1 MEKKI
6 INEIT
11 RIQEL
16 MSKKIL
22 VEGGTP
28 TLFTKLIKFFEK
40 NAGDDGLPFLFPS
53 SSELKL
59 VKAEKSFLRKF
70 DIILN
75 LAKTNK
81 NIRNQ
86 LIKFVNAGIPPAELQ
101 KLNNL
106 KTFLIKYSNKDKTIL
121 KNTVNKKLDLMMT
134 NSKVR
139 EIIKLDFDDYV
150 DNLKPTPP
158 KKIPVKKVKKPI
170 KGDSILDNISPE
182 ELNNV
187 HKDYV
192 FGTGEEFNNFMKKLL
207 EDRKKKIPQK
217 YWGDIESQ
225 FTHEIEML
233 YKKAGEPFPTE
244 IKEQATFAINKLNTM
259 KNIVQKEK
267 IINDTL
273 NKLKDTITV
282 KDSNSILLINRFKEY
297 LLNGGPKGG
306 VGIDEFYR
314 KCIIASSVVA
324 VSNIV
329 LRVNAGLTKFDID
342 TFKEDAKW
350 NTFKSLIHFV
360 PVLNVISSFQS
371 LIFSIC
377 EAFAKLFKDDE
388 MTSKEKGILYVFKAA
403 LEKFGMPSE
412 YSPNVKF
419 DTKTKKFMYH
429 HSEYGVL
436 EILGISK
443 NPNTAYIEVN
453 KNPFYLTKFEPT
465 K

>member
-6 INEIT
+6 INEVT

-40 NAGDDGLPFLFPS
+40 NAGDDGLPFLSPS
-53 SSELKL
+53 SPVLKL
-59 VKAEKSFLRKF
+59 LKAEKSLLKKF

-75 LAKTNK
+75 YAKNNK
-81 NIRNQ
+81 GIRNQ
-86 LIKFVNAGIPPAELQ
+86 LIKFVNAGIPPAELK
-101 KLNNL
+101 KLDDF
-106 KTFLIKYSNKDKTIL
+106 KTFLIKYSNKDKTML
-121 KNTVNKKLDLMMT
+121 KNTVNKKLDSMIPD
-134 NSKVR
+134 SKVR
-139 EIIKLDFDDYV
+139 EIFKLDFSDYV

-170 KGDSILDNISPE
+170 KGDSVLDNISPE
-182 ELNNV
+182 ELNNA

-207 EDRKKKIPQK
+207 EDRKKKIDK
-217 YWGDIESQ
+217 KHWGDIESQ

-259 KNIVQKEK
+259 KNIAQKEK

-282 KDSNSILLINRFKEY
+282 KDSNSILIINRFKEY
-297 LLNGGPKGG
+297 VLNGGPKGG

-314 KCIIASSVVA
+314 KCIIASSLMA
-324 VSNIV
+324 GSNLV
-329 LRVNAGLTKFDID
+329 LRVSTGLNNFDID

-350 NTFKSLIHFV
+350 NIAKSLIHFV
-360 PVLNVISSFQS
+360 PGLNVISSFQS

-377 EAFAKLFKDDE
+377 QAFAKLFKDDE
-388 MTSKEKGILYVFKAA
+388 MTLKEKGTLSLFKGA
-403 LEKFGMPSE
+403 LELAGMPLE
-412 YSPNVKF
+412 YSPNVQF

-443 NPNTAYIEVN
+443 NPNSAYIEVN